1 MKTREEI
8 AQMVSDLKKGY
19 VEDFGVE
26 MSAPLL
32 LELLKQNRERILK
45 MFIDS
50 RVSMFDGR
58 DTLQAIELLE
68 KKVVDGKT
76 EGPGAEDHVKGS
88 GKPRGRPR
96 ASDVEQEAQ
105 A

>member
-1 MKTREEI
+1 MKTQEEI
-8 AQMVSDLKKGY
+8 AQMVFDLKRGY

-26 MSAPLL
+26 MSDPLL

-68 KKVVDGKT
+68 KKVVDVK
-76 EGPGAEDHVKGS
+76 AEDAGTEDVKGS
-88 GKPRGRPR
+88 GKPRGRPKS
-96 ASDVEQEAQ
+96 SDVGQEA
-105 A
+105 